1 MVEIKT
7 HRDHPRSMK
16 ERISN
21 RLKPSAGA
29 GAGDEQVT
37 TGNSPNRVVTTVH
50 HSGGAKRQ
58 GEPNKGEGDID
69 GNRRDFVRTGD
80 GR

>member
-7 HRDHPRSMK
+7 SPHHPRSMQQ
-16 ERISN
+16 RVAD

-50 HSGGAKRQ
+50 HSGSAKRH
-58 GEPNKGEGDID
+58 GGPNEGEGNIS
-69 GNRRDFVRTGD
+69 GGRR
-80 GR
+80 